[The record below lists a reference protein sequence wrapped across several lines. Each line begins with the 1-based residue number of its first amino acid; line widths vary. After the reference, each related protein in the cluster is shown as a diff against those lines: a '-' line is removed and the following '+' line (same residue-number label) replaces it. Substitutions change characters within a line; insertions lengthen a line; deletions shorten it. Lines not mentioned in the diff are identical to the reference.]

1 MTESTFGELAQD
13 GSGATAD
20 AGNSA
25 LCAIGR
31 QFQSLARKA
40 GLDFFLVTRF
50 PLGDRIEFAAN
61 HLLSNWPRALI
72 DGYDASDM
80 FGISTLVS
88 RLKDSI
94 LPAFCRKGLFS
105 NRASKLAEDLD
116 KAFLTAGL
124 QDNLAFSLHDAEL
137 NQYIFVFSGT
147 KERLEQSEISALY
160 FGCME
165 LLDTCFNNI
174 RAQEGPRERLSAR
187 ELECLKW
194 SAAGKSSEEIAI
206 ILGIS
211 AHTVVSYLKSV
222 MRKLDA
228 VNRMQAVARA
238 CRYRLL

>member
-1 MTESTFGELAQD
+1 MTESTYGEVAQNAV
-13 GSGATAD
+13 GLIAE
-20 AGNSA
+20 AGNHD

-40 GLDFFLVTRF
+40 GLDFFLVARF
-50 PLGDRIEFAAN
+50 PQGDRVDFATN
-61 HLLSNWPRALI
+61 HLLSNWPRALK
-72 DGYDASDM
+72 DSYGASDM

-94 LPAFCRKGLFS
+94 LPAFSRKGLFS
-105 NRASKLAEDLD
+105 NRSSKLAEKLD
-116 KAFLTAGL
+116 SEFLIVGL
-124 QDNLAFSLHDAEL
+124 RDNLAFSLHDAEL
-137 NQYIFVFSGT
+137 NQYIFVFSGA
-147 KERLEQSEISALY
+147 KDRLEQSEISALY

-174 RAQEGPRERLSAR
+174 RSQEGPRERLSAR
-187 ELECLKW
+187 ELECLRW

-206 ILGIS
+206 ILSIS
-211 AHTVVSYLKSV
+211 AHTVVSYLKSA